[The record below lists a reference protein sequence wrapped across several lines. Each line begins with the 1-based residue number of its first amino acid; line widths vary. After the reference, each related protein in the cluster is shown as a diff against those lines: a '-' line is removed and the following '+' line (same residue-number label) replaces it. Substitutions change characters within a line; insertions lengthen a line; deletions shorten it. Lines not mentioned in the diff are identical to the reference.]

1 MMSLIK
7 KLKEN
12 FESLKQRLNRFTKQS
27 NLEEIQKINSRLDK
41 LQKENNDLKQ
51 SMIVLTESLVLSAK
65 SLEEISFI
73 QKNHLIETE
82 TLMIIISDI
91 NALLSPKNDYLTYD
105 LLNEPHN

>member
-27 NLEEIQKINSRLDK
+27 NLEEIQKINNRLDK
-41 LQKENNDLKQ
+41 LKKENDDLKQ
-51 SMIVLTESLVLSAK
+51 SLTVLTESLVLSAK

-82 TLMIIISDI
+82 TLMIIVSDI